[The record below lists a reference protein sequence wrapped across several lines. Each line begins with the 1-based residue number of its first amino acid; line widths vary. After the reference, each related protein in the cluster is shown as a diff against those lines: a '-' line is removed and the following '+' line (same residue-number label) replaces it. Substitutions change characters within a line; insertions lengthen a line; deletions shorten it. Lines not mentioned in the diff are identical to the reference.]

1 MIHEVYVFLSAMASG
16 LTAGFLYDIIRM
28 KRKAL
33 KTKMAM
39 AAFEDIAFWII
50 TSILVFVA
58 AYVSNQGEIRMYFF
72 LAVLIGVVFYY
83 AFMSRW
89 VILILTFILK
99 ITLKPFILLFRLLK
113 PLYNLIFKFIADKAE
128 KTGNKLHIAKIKAN
142 RRLKSLRHIF
152 KKV

>member
-50 TSILVFVA
+50 TSILIFVT

-113 PLYNLIFKFIADKAE
+113 PLYNLIFKFLVDKAE

>member
-50 TSILVFVA
+50 TSILIFVT

-128 KTGNKLHIAKIKAN
+128 KTGNKLHISKIKAN

>member
-50 TSILVFVA
+50 TSILIFVT
-58 AYVSNQGEIRMYFF
+58 AYVSNQGEIRMYF
-72 LAVLIGVVFYY
+72 
-83 AFMSRW
+83 S
-89 VILILTFILK
+89 
-99 ITLKPFILLFRLLK
+99 
-113 PLYNLIFKFIADKAE
+113 
-128 KTGNKLHIAKIKAN
+128 
-142 RRLKSLRHIF
+142 SLCLSELCSIMHSCHDG
-152 KKV
+152 

>member
-50 TSILVFVA
+50 TSILIFVT

-89 VILILTFILK
+89 VILIFTFILK
-99 ITLKPFILLFRLLK
+99 ISLKPFILLFRLLK

>member
-50 TSILVFVA
+50 TSILIFVT

>member
-50 TSILVFVA
+50 TSILIFVT

-128 KTGNKLHIAKIKAN
+128 KTGNKLHIVKIKAN

>member
-50 TSILVFVA
+50 TSILIFVT

-113 PLYNLIFKFIADKAE
+113 PLYNLIFKFLADKAE

>member
-39 AAFEDIAFWII
+39 VAFEDIAFWII
-50 TSILVFVA
+50 TSILIFVT

>member
-1 MIHEVYVFLSAMASG
+1 MMHEVYVFVSAMVSG
-16 LTAGFLYDIIRM
+16 LTAGFLYDLIRL

-33 KTKMAM
+33 KTKTAM
-39 AAFEDIAFWII
+39 AAFEDIAFWIAA
-50 TSILVFVA
+50 SILVFAV
-58 AYVSNQGEIRMYFF
+58 AYVSNQGEMRMYFF

-99 ITLKPFILLFRLLK
+99 ITLKPFILLFRLLT
-113 PLYNLIFKFIADKAE
+113 PLFNLISKFLQDKAK
-128 KTGNKLHIAKIKAN
+128 KTGKKLHIAKIKAN
-142 RRLKSLRHIF
+142 RRFKSLRHII

>member
-50 TSILVFVA
+50 TSILIFVT

-89 VILILTFILK
+89 VILILTFIL
-99 ITLKPFILLFRLLK
+99 LF
-113 PLYNLIFKFIADKAE
+113 
-128 KTGNKLHIAKIKAN
+128 
-142 RRLKSLRHIF
+142 
-152 KKV
+152 